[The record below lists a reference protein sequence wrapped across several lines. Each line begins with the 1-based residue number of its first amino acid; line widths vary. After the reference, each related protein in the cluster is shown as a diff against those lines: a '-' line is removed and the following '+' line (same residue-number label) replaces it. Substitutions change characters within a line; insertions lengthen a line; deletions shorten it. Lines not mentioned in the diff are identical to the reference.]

1 MKAKDWYKKLADATS
16 QEEFEKVLENCLRSL
31 CDDAMNL
38 INIRKAK
45 SDSAVSACIKEVNN
59 KWDAICQMFE
69 SDKENKKFTD
79 NACQMNAYLDK
90 DGFKASFIH
99 LHPKYGWCFDLEGH
113 KRKIKAKQQQIS
125 MKDLH
130 NPTLILL
137 GLTPLTE
144 IDEEFLQHKV
154 SGEVIKCLYTLS
166 TLKETNFGGEANIIF
181 MRIVAYHIHLLKCWK
196 KAGKSDMED
205 IENMYKPWVFPQEYL
220 TDKYQVEV

>member
-16 QEEFEKVLENCLRSL
+16 QEEFEKILENCLRSL
-31 CDDAMNL
+31 CDDAMHL

-59 KWDAICQMFE
+59 KWDAICRMFE

>member
-59 KWDAICQMFE
+59 KWDAICRMFE

>member
-1 MKAKDWYKKLADATS
+1 MKAKDWYKKLADTTS
-16 QEEFEKVLENCLRSL
+16 QEDFEKTLENCLKSL

-59 KWDAICQMFE
+59 KWETICRMLE

-79 NACQMNAYLDK
+79 DSCQMNVYLDR
-90 DGFKASFIH
+90 DGFKAAFIH
-99 LHPKYGWCFDLEGH
+99 LHPKYGWCFDLEAH
-113 KRKIKAKQQQIS
+113 KRKIEAKQQQVS

-130 NPTLILL
+130 NPTLILS

-154 SGEVIKCLYTLS
+154 SEEILKCFWTLS
-166 TLKETNFGGEANIIF
+166 TFKETNFGGEANIVF
-181 MRIVAYHIHLLKCWK
+181 MRIIAYHAHLLKCWK
-196 KAGKSDMED
+196 KAGKPDMED
-205 IENMYKPWVFPQEYL
+205 IENMYKPWIFPPEYL
-220 TDKYQVEV
+220 TNKYHVDV

>member
-1 MKAKDWYKKLADATS
+1 MKAKDWYKKLVDATS
-16 QEEFEKVLENCLRSL
+16 QEEFEKILENCLRSL

-59 KWDAICQMFE
+59 KWSTICRMFE

-79 NACQMNAYLDK
+79 DSCQMNIYLDR
-90 DGFKASFIH
+90 DGFKAAFIQS
-99 LHPKYGWCFDLEGH
+99 HPKYGWCFDLEAH
-113 KRKIKAKQQQIS
+113 KRKIEAKQQQVS

-130 NPTLILL
+130 NPTLILS

-154 SGEVIKCLYTLS
+154 SEEILKCFLTLS
-166 TLKETNFGGEANIIF
+166 TFKETNFGGEANIVF
-181 MRIVAYHIHLLKCWK
+181 MRIIAYHVHLLKCWRN
-196 KAGKSDMED
+196 AGKPDMED
-205 IENMYKPWVFPQEYL
+205 IENMYKPWVFPPEYL
-220 TDKYQVEV
+220 TNKYQVEV